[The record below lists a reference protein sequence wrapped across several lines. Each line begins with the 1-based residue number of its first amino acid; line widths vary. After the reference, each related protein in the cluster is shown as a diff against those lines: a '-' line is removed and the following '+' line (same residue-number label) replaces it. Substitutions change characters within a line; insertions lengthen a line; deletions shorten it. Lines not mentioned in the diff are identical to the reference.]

1 MAEPLTGAGRSD
13 LAVRL
18 YLGFGV
24 MVVSF
29 SAIFVRLAESSP
41 VTVAFFRAV
50 YAVPVLFVL
59 DAFGRNPPRP
69 RRQRLIAYAAGL
81 ILAGNH
87 AAWHA
92 AIELMGAG
100 LATVVGSTHVV
111 IMMAVGWLLL
121 GQRPSRLG
129 IATAPVVMVGV
140 VLISGVVG
148 VQPQGA
154 DPVRGV
160 LFGILMA
167 TCYVAFLLLLRHAGV
182 SGSAP
187 VGTLRDATV
196 GAVVGSLLL
205 VPLDPRFTLAPSWPA
220 HGWLLALALG
230 AQVLGWLVISSNLAR
245 VEAWQSSILLV
256 MEPAATVLWA
266 YMIFGETFSP
276 TQALGLLLV
285 FGGVAAIAL
294 SRRRPLPVAVAAVGQ
309 DRPGPA

>member
-1 MAEPLTGAGRSD
+1 
-13 LAVRL
+13 
-18 YLGFGV
+18 

-41 VTVAFFRAV
+41 VTVAFFRAA
-50 YAVPVLFVL
+50 YAIPVLYLL
-59 DAFGRNPPRP
+59 DALARNPPRSG
-69 RRQRLIAYAAGL
+69 RQRLIAYTAGL

-111 IMMAVGWLLL
+111 IMMAVGWWLL

-129 IATAPVVMVGV
+129 IATAPVVLLGV

-148 VQPQGA
+148 TQPRGA

-167 TCYVAFLLLLRHAGV
+167 TCYVAFLLLLRHAGS
-182 SGSAP
+182 SGVPP

-196 GAVVGSLLL
+196 GAAVGSLLL
-205 VPLDPRFTLAPSWPA
+205 APLDPRFTFVPSWPS

-256 MEPAATVLWA
+256 LEPAATVLWA
-266 YMIFGETFSP
+266 YLIFGETFSP
-276 TQALGLLLV
+276 FQATGLVLV
-285 FGGVAAIAL
+285 VGGVAAIAL
-294 SRRRPLPVAVAAVGQ
+294 SRRPSLGLEVIGDSP
-309 DRPGPA
+309 DRLEAEPNEEFSV